1 MPLRQR
7 SELCKLKEEPRE
19 VPLPWDAPL
28 PEPEDTEGAEVVV
41 KKEEGELKS
50 EAVGWEGVGGSG

>member
-28 PEPEDTEGAEVVV
+28 PEPEDTEVEEVEL
-41 KKEEGELKS
+41 KKEEVELKK
-50 EAVGWEGVGGSG
+50 EEVE